1 MSLGFRVFN
10 LVGFQAVWFA
20 SAFGAGSGRPWL
32 GPAVLA
38 LYAAGHF
45 AMTPSRGRD
54 LRMLALAIPLG
65 VLVDSAFVMAGGLV
79 YASPGPLPE
88 LAPVWI
94 VGMWVGFAL
103 TLRHSMGFLAD
114 RPAWAAAFGLLGG
127 PLAYAGA
134 ARAFD
139 AVAVTASPVAVFAAL
154 GVAWGLAMPLM
165 YAAESAWTRRTKG
178 AGAMA

>member
-1 MSLGFRVFN
+1 MSLRFRVFN

-38 LYAAGHF
+38 LYVAGHF
-45 AMTPSRGRD
+45 AMTPSRDRD
-54 LRMLALAIPLG
+54 LRMLALALPLG
-65 VLVDSAFVMAGGLV
+65 LLVDSAFVLAGGLV
-79 YASPGPLPE
+79 YASPGPLPA
-88 LAPVWI
+88 LAPAWI
-94 VGMWVGFAL
+94 LGMWIGFAL
-103 TLRHSMGFLAD
+103 TLRHSMGFLAE

-139 AVAVTASPVAVFAAL
+139 AVAIAASPLAVFAAL
-154 GVAWGLAMPLM
+154 GLAWALAMPLM
-165 YAAESAWTRRTKG
+165 YAVEAAWTRRQGSVG
-178 AGAMA
+178 AVA